1 MKIKYIHNLEY
12 SYEESVQLG
21 EHRLC
26 IKPRSHGF
34 QRLINFN
41 LNISPNPK
49 ILYPLLAASG
59 EEINR
64 ITFEG
69 YTDSLS
75 IKAISEVETLK
86 HPCILDGIKERD
98 LTLPFCR
105 SIINRDLQG
114 ALEGWMPNGQHDP
127 SAVELA
133 QESLAGSSNN
143 ALSFTF
149 QLIEIIQDRVK
160 YTKRHT
166 GPAWPASR
174 TLRERVGSCRDL
186 AMLMVESCRS
196 VGIPS
201 RFVSG
206 YHFEDPLPKEF
217 ELHAWAE
224 LYIPGAG
231 WRGFD
236 PSGKG
241 LIDER
246 YLTLVSSSKSNL
258 TAVITG
264 NFRGKTNLKNNLT
277 WEIKP
282 LEICNYLSL
291 LIFKMILKDI

>member
-41 LNISPNPK
+41 LNISPKPK

-59 EEINR
+59 EEIYR

-69 YTDSLS
+69 YTDTLS

-86 HPCILDGIKERD
+86 HPCILDGVKERD

-105 SIINRDLQG
+105 SLINRDLQG

-282 LEICNYLSL
+282 LEICN
-291 LIFKMILKDI
+291 

>member
-86 HPCILDGIKERD
+86 HPCILDGVKERD

-264 NFRGKTNLKNNLT
+264 NFKGKTNLKNNLK

-282 LEICNYLSL
+282 LEICN
-291 LIFKMILKDI
+291 

>member
-64 ITFEG
+64 ITFDG
-69 YTDSLS
+69 FTDSLS
-75 IKAISEVETLK
+75 IKSISEVETLK
-86 HPCILDGIKERD
+86 HPCILDGVKERD

-282 LEICNYLSL
+282 LEICN
-291 LIFKMILKDI
+291 

>member
-86 HPCILDGIKERD
+86 HPCIFDGVKERD

-133 QESLAGSSNN
+133 QEALAGSSNN

-258 TAVITG
+258 TAVITR

-282 LEICNYLSL
+282 LEICN
-291 LIFKMILKDI
+291 

>member
-1 MKIKYIHNLEY
+1 MKIRYIHNLEY
-12 SYEESVQLG
+12 SYEDSVQLG

-34 QRLINFN
+34 QRLVNFE
-41 LNISPNPK
+41 LDIYPKPK

-64 ITFEG
+64 VTFEG
-69 YTDSLS
+69 FTNSLC
-75 IKAISEVETLK
+75 IKASSEVETLE
-86 HPCILDGIKERD
+86 HPNLLDGVKDRD
-98 LTLPFCR
+98 LTLPFCK

-133 QESLAGSSNN
+133 QEALAGSSNH

-186 AMLMVESCRS
+186 AMLMVEACRS

-206 YHFEDPLPKEF
+206 YHFEDPLQNEF
-217 ELHAWAE
+217 DLHAWAE

-264 NFRGKTNLKNNLT
+264 NFIGRTNLKNNFS

-282 LEICNYLSL
+282 LEIQN
-291 LIFKMILKDI
+291 

>member
-86 HPCILDGIKERD
+86 HPCILDGVKERD

-105 SIINRDLQG
+105 SLINRDLQG

-133 QESLAGSSNN
+133 QEALAGSSNN

-282 LEICNYLSL
+282 LEICN
-291 LIFKMILKDI
+291 

>member
-64 ITFEG
+64 ITFDG
-69 YTDSLS
+69 FTDSLS

-86 HPCILDGIKERD
+86 HPCILDGVKERD

-143 ALSFTF
+143 ALSFIF

-282 LEICNYLSL
+282 LEICN
-291 LIFKMILKDI
+291 

>member
-1 MKIKYIHNLEY
+1 MKIKYIHSLEY

-86 HPCILDGIKERD
+86 HPCILDGVKERD

-282 LEICNYLSL
+282 LEICN
-291 LIFKMILKDI
+291 

>member
-34 QRLINFN
+34 QRLINFS

-86 HPCILDGIKERD
+86 HPCILDGVKERD

-133 QESLAGSSNN
+133 QEALAGSSNN

-206 YHFEDPLPKEF
+206 YHFEDPIPKEF

-282 LEICNYLSL
+282 LEICN
-291 LIFKMILKDI
+291 

>member
-34 QRLINFN
+34 QRLINFE
-41 LNISPNPK
+41 LKISPNPK

-69 YTDSLS
+69 YTNNLS
-75 IKAISEVETLK
+75 IKAVSEVETLK
-86 HPCILDGIKERD
+86 HPDIFDGVKERD

-133 QESLAGSSNN
+133 QEALAGSSNN
-143 ALSFTF
+143 ALSFIY

-186 AMLMVESCRS
+186 AMLMVEACRS

-206 YHFEDPLPKEF
+206 YHFEDPLPNKLD
-217 ELHAWAE
+217 LHAWAE

-258 TAVITG
+258 TSVITG
-264 NFRGKTNLKNNLT
+264 NFVGKNNLENT
-277 WEIKP
+277 LSWEIKP
-282 LEICNYLSL
+282 IEI
-291 LIFKMILKDI
+291 K

>member
-86 HPCILDGIKERD
+86 HPCIFDGVKERD

-149 QLIEIIQDRVK
+149 QLIEIIQDRVN

-258 TAVITG
+258 TAVITR

-282 LEICNYLSL
+282 LEICN
-291 LIFKMILKDI
+291 

>member
-1 MKIKYIHNLEY
+1 MKIKYIHKLEY

-34 QRLINFN
+34 QRLLNFD

-64 ITFEG
+64 INFEG
-69 YTDSLS
+69 YTNNLS

-86 HPCILDGIKERD
+86 HPDIFDGIKERD

-133 QESLAGSSNN
+133 QEALAGSSNN
-143 ALSFTF
+143 ALSFTY

-160 YTKRHT
+160 YTKRHI

-186 AMLMVESCRS
+186 AMLMVEACRS
-196 VGIPS
+196 VGVPS

-264 NFRGKTNLKNNLT
+264 NFRGRTNLKNNLS

-282 LEICNYLSL
+282 LQIKN
-291 LIFKMILKDI
+291 

>member
-86 HPCILDGIKERD
+86 HPCILDGVKERD

-133 QESLAGSSNN
+133 QEALAGSSNN

-282 LEICNYLSL
+282 LEISN
-291 LIFKMILKDI
+291 

>member
-1 MKIKYIHNLEY
+1 MKIKYIHKLEY

-34 QRLINFN
+34 QRLINFD

-69 YTDSLS
+69 YTNNLY
-75 IKAISEVETLK
+75 IKAVSMVETLT
-86 HPCILDGIKERD
+86 HPDIFDGVKERD

-133 QESLAGSSNN
+133 QEALAGSSNN

-186 AMLMVESCRS
+186 AMLMVEACRS

-206 YHFEDPLPKEF
+206 YHFEDPLPKELD
-217 ELHAWAE
+217 LHAWAE

-264 NFRGKTNLKNNLT
+264 NFRGKTNLKNNLS

-282 LEICNYLSL
+282 LEINN
-291 LIFKMILKDI
+291 

>member
-34 QRLINFN
+34 QRLINFD

-69 YTDSLS
+69 YTNNLS

-86 HPCILDGIKERD
+86 HPDIFDGVKERD

-133 QESLAGSSNN
+133 QEALAGSSNN
-143 ALSFTF
+143 ALSFTYH
-149 QLIEIIQDRVK
+149 LIEIIQDRVK
-160 YTKRHT
+160 YTKRHI

-186 AMLMVESCRS
+186 AMLMVEACRS

-206 YHFEDPLPKEF
+206 YHFEDPLPNEF
-217 ELHAWAE
+217 DLHAWAE

-264 NFRGKTNLKNNLT
+264 NFRGRTNLKNNLS

-282 LEICNYLSL
+282 LYIDN
-291 LIFKMILKDI
+291 

>member
-75 IKAISEVETLK
+75 IKAISEVETFK
-86 HPCILDGIKERD
+86 HPCILDGVKERD

-206 YHFEDPLPKEF
+206 YHFEDPLPKKF

-282 LEICNYLSL
+282 LEICN
-291 LIFKMILKDI
+291 

>member
-86 HPCILDGIKERD
+86 HPCILDGVKERD

-186 AMLMVESCRS
+186 AMLMVESCRA

-282 LEICNYLSL
+282 LEICN
-291 LIFKMILKDI
+291 

>member
-12 SYEESVQLG
+12 SYAESVQLG

-34 QRLINFN
+34 QRLINFD

-49 ILYPLLAASG
+49 IIYPLIAASG

-64 ITFEG
+64 ITFDG
-69 YTDSLS
+69 YTNNLS
-75 IKAISEVETLK
+75 IKAVSEVETLK
-86 HPCILDGIKERD
+86 HPEILDGIKERD

-105 SIINRDLQG
+105 SFINRDLQG
-114 ALEGWMPNGQHDP
+114 ALEGWMPNGQHAP

-133 QESLAGSSNN
+133 QEALAGSSNN

-186 AMLMVESCRS
+186 AMLMVEACRS

-206 YHFEDPLPKEF
+206 YHFEDPLPNEF
-217 ELHAWAE
+217 DLHAWAE

-258 TAVITG
+258 TAVISG
-264 NFRGKTNLKNNLT
+264 NFRGRINLKNNLS

-282 LEICNYLSL
+282 LEIK
-291 LIFKMILKDI
+291 I

>member
-1 MKIKYIHNLEY
+1 MKIKYIHKLEY
-12 SYEESVQLG
+12 SYEEAVQLG

-26 IKPRSHGF
+26 IRPRSHGF
-34 QRLINFN
+34 QRLINFD
-41 LNISPNPK
+41 LNISPKPK
-49 ILYPLLAASG
+49 ILFPLISASG
-59 EEINR
+59 EEIIR

-69 YTDSLS
+69 CTNNLS
-75 IKAISEVETLK
+75 IKAISEVETFK
-86 HPCILDGIKERD
+86 HPDIFDGVKERD

-114 ALEGWMPNGQHDP
+114 ALEGWLPNGQHDP

-133 QESLAGSSNN
+133 QEALAGSSNN
-143 ALSFTF
+143 ALSFTY

-166 GPAWPASR
+166 GSAWPASR

-186 AMLMVESCRS
+186 AMLMVEACRS

-206 YHFEDPLPKEF
+206 YHFEDPLPNKYD
-217 ELHAWAE
+217 LHAWAE
-224 LYIPGAG
+224 LYIPGSG

-246 YLTLVSSSKSNL
+246 YLTLVSSSKAIL

-264 NFRGKTNLKNNLT
+264 NFRGRTNIKNNLL

-282 LEICNYLSL
+282 LEINN
-291 LIFKMILKDI
+291 

>member
-12 SYEESVQLG
+12 SYEEPVQLG

-34 QRLINFN
+34 QKLINFK
-41 LNISPNPK
+41 LNISPKPQ
-49 ILYPLLAASG
+49 IIYPLLAASG

-64 ITFEG
+64 VNFEG
-69 YTDSLS
+69 YTTSFL
-75 IKAISEVETLK
+75 IKSVSEVETIK
-86 HPCILDGIKERD
+86 HPDLFEGVRNRD

-127 SAVELA
+127 SAVGLA
-133 QESLAGSSNN
+133 QEALAGSSNN
-143 ALSFTF
+143 ALAFIF

-186 AMLMVESCRS
+186 AMLMVEACRS

-206 YHFEDPLPKEF
+206 YHFEDPQPIEYD
-217 ELHAWAE
+217 LHAWSE
-224 LYIPGAG
+224 LYIPGVG

-264 NFRGKTNLKNNLT
+264 NFIGKTNLVNNLN
-277 WEIKP
+277 WQIKP
-282 LEICNYLSL
+282 LEIH
-291 LIFKMILKDI
+291 

>member
-86 HPCILDGIKERD
+86 HPCILDGVKERD

-241 LIDER
+241 LVDER

-282 LEICNYLSL
+282 LEICN
-291 LIFKMILKDI
+291 

>member
-86 HPCILDGIKERD
+86 HPCILDGVKERD

-264 NFRGKTNLKNNLT
+264 NFKGKANLKNNLT

-282 LEICNYLSL
+282 LEICN
-291 LIFKMILKDI
+291 

>member
-75 IKAISEVETLK
+75 IKAISGVETLK
-86 HPCILDGIKERD
+86 HPCILDGVKERD

-282 LEICNYLSL
+282 LEICN
-291 LIFKMILKDI
+291 

>member
-86 HPCILDGIKERD
+86 HPCILDGVKERD

-133 QESLAGSSNN
+133 QEALAGSSNN

-206 YHFEDPLPKEF
+206 YHLEDPLPKEF

-264 NFRGKTNLKNNLT
+264 NFRGKTNLKNNLK

-282 LEICNYLSL
+282 LEICN
-291 LIFKMILKDI
+291 

>member
-34 QRLINFN
+34 QRLINFD
-41 LNISPNPK
+41 LNISPKPK
-49 ILYPLLAASG
+49 IIYPLLAASG
-59 EEINR
+59 EEISR

-69 YTDSLS
+69 FTNRLS
-75 IKAISEVETLK
+75 IKAISNVETLK
-86 HPCILDGIKERD
+86 HPDIIDGVKERD

-133 QESLAGSSNN
+133 QEALAGCSNN

-149 QLIEIIQDRVK
+149 QLIGIIQDRVK
-160 YTKRHT
+160 YTKRHI

-174 TLRERVGSCRDL
+174 TLKERVGSCRDL
-186 AMLMVESCRS
+186 AMLMVEACRS

-206 YHFEDPLPKEF
+206 YHFEDPLPNELD
-217 ELHAWAE
+217 LHAWAE

-231 WRGFD
+231 WRCFD

-258 TAVITG
+258 TAVISG
-264 NFRGKTNLKNNLT
+264 NFRGKTNLKNNLS
-277 WEIKP
+277 WKIKP
-282 LEICNYLSL
+282 LEINN
-291 LIFKMILKDI
+291 